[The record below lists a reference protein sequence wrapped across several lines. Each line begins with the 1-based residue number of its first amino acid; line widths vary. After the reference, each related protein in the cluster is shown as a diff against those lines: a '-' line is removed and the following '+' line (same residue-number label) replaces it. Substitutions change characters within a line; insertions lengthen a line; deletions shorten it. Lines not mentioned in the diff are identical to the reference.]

1 MMNKFHFVGIVLILC
16 MNTFS
21 VYAQNA
27 QESQYVCVKQ
37 EVVDK
42 VISNL
47 LAKQGDVDPVQK
59 GWGENLL
66 RTAFLNYF
74 TNKASKAIVYDQ
86 SAWNELKDELSAL
99 NDSIKKRDANIKAL
113 QKQLSREN
121 FENQMVQAK
130 QAWEQERNQLVDKY
144 SSVVKI
150 KDATISDLGTRVKT
164 LEQDSIKHEQE
175 INGLKKSVDIA
186 KNVTEQYNQKL
197 QALDD
202 LYKEY
207 KNSQT
212 LEYVKADLAQQT
224 ISEYSDYLKIIGI
237 PMPTEQKTQIEF
249 LKSVSNVGVLYQSA
263 INIMNTKYDENAVK
277 KWILSFKS
285 ISSNY
290 LPKLNDGQR
299 TVMARIENAM
309 SSLGAA
315 NNHFRKSILVYLQ
328 EQGQIPD
335 KDTAKEVKD
344 MVQLKVRNYSEG
356 KHIDTKKYNPYHTN
370 LNRIL
375 SGILEGIKVMNE
387 TDYGTYISKIENT
400 L

>member
-1 MMNKFHFVGIVLILC
+1 MNKFHFVGIVLILC

>member
-237 PMPTEQKTQIEF
+237 PMPPEQKTQIEF

>member
-335 KDTAKEVKD
+335 KDTAKEEKD

>member
-1 MMNKFHFVGIVLILC
+1 M
-16 MNTFS
+16 
-21 VYAQNA
+21 
-27 QESQYVCVKQ
+27 
-37 EVVDK
+37 
-42 VISNL
+42 
-47 LAKQGDVDPVQK
+47 
-59 GWGENLL
+59 

>member
-1 MMNKFHFVGIVLILC
+1 
-16 MNTFS
+16 
-21 VYAQNA
+21 
-27 QESQYVCVKQ
+27 
-37 EVVDK
+37 
-42 VISNL
+42 
-47 LAKQGDVDPVQK
+47 
-59 GWGENLL
+59 
-66 RTAFLNYF
+66 
-74 TNKASKAIVYDQ
+74 
-86 SAWNELKDELSAL
+86 
-99 NDSIKKRDANIKAL
+99 
-113 QKQLSREN
+113 
-121 FENQMVQAK
+121 
-130 QAWEQERNQLVDKY
+130 
-144 SSVVKI
+144 
-150 KDATISDLGTRVKT
+150 
-164 LEQDSIKHEQE
+164 
-175 INGLKKSVDIA
+175 
-186 KNVTEQYNQKL
+186 
-197 QALDD
+197 
-202 LYKEY
+202 
-207 KNSQT
+207 
-212 LEYVKADLAQQT
+212 
-224 ISEYSDYLKIIGI
+224 
-237 PMPTEQKTQIEF
+237 MPTEQKTQIEF

>member
-47 LAKQGDVDPVQK
+47 LVKQGDVDPVQK